1 MNISQVIDASLPP
14 SSSLPFFTELT
25 SQPAPSAQ
33 GEQQLNG
40 LQGLVDSVLEVLP
53 QDQMLATFFDKIEAD
68 QQFSKLIDSIG
79 TPKFSRILQ
88 NLQVSWGVCSCSCSC
103 LCLCPCPCHASVV
116 ARLHFSTIF

>member
-1 MNISQVIDASLPP
+1 MPVCPP
-14 SSSLPFFTELT
+14 SALAFFAELSSLPA
-25 SQPAPSAQ
+25 PATQ

-88 NLQVSWGVCSCSCSC
+88 NLQVSWR
-103 LCLCPCPCHASVV
+103 LCPCPCPCLYHCPCHASVV